1 MQKKLIFAHMAR
13 EIFKKTGLSLVAIL
27 LWAVPSWAD
36 EPLTLQACRQ
46 AAREAGRID
55 VLRENA
61 EDNRTAGKNL
71 AQSPYG
77 VKAGAYGHISYQSDT
92 PNPANLTDF
101 PFVIHPV
108 SQFQYHAGF
117 GISVPIYSGGR
128 RKLAA
133 QLDEVERDLDL
144 LAVDRQAMELDQAVD
159 NLYLSVLLGKT
170 GTEILQS
177 QLQAVTIKLND
188 VKEAFDAGKVYSN
201 AVLEV
206 EAKIAA
212 LEARI
217 AGNEAEVEGAAKA
230 LSLLTGLEITKDT
243 PLEKPDLQTLIEEE
257 AEDPALASLDL
268 QLKKIELQKSFSRA
282 AALPSVKAV
291 GSVGYGQWQ
300 LNFFDN
306 NPNFYGIVGVTLQI
320 PISDWRDV
328 INRNKMLDSAA
339 EALEI
344 RREEADKHKSAA
356 LQQFDSQIA
365 KYEALLK
372 GSQQT
377 VEKYETLCEELD
389 KLTQQGRV
397 PASDYLTALEQLS
410 SARLDS
416 ELNATLILQLRL
428 RRDRYISAL

>member
-1 MQKKLIFAHMAR
+1 MAR
-13 EIFKKTGLSLVAIL
+13 VIFKKTGLTLIVLL
-27 LWAVPSWAD
+27 LWAFPAWAG

-55 VLRENA
+55 VLQQNA
-61 EDNRTAGKNL
+61 EDNRDAGKKL
-71 AQSPYG
+71 AQSPYQM
-77 VKAGAYGHISYQSDT
+77 KAGAYGHISYQSDT

-117 GISVPIYSGGR
+117 GIALPLYSGGR
-128 RKLAA
+128 KKLAA
-133 QLDEVERDLDL
+133 QIDEVDRDLDL
-144 LAVDRQAMELDQAVD
+144 LTIDRQAMELDQAVD

-170 GTEILQS
+170 GSEILQS
-177 QLQAVTIKLND
+177 QLQAVTIKLKD
-188 VKEAFDAGKVYSN
+188 VQEAFDAGKVYRN

-217 AGNEAEVEGAAKA
+217 AGNDAEVEGAAKA
-230 LSLLTGLEITKDT
+230 LALLTGLEITKDT
-243 PLEKPDLQTLIEEE
+243 PLEKPELEALLED

-268 QLKKIELQKSFSRA
+268 QLRKIELQKEFSRA
-282 AALPSVKAV
+282 SALPSVKAI

-328 INRNKMLDSAA
+328 SNRNKMLDSAA
-339 EALEI
+339 EALQI

-372 GSQQT
+372 GSQET
-377 VEKYETLCEELD
+377 VEKYKALCEELD

-428 RRDRYISAL
+428 RRDRFISTL

>member
-1 MQKKLIFAHMAR
+1 MAR
-13 EIFKKTGLSLVAIL
+13 EIFKKTGPTLIAVL
-27 LWAVPSWAD
+27 LWAIPAWAD
-36 EPLTLQACRQ
+36 EPLTLLSCRQ

-61 EDNRTAGKNL
+61 EDARSAGKNL

-117 GISVPIYSGGR
+117 GVSVPIYSGGR

-133 QLDEVERDLDL
+133 ELDEVERDLDL

-243 PLEKPDLQTLIEEE
+243 PLEKPDLQTLIEEG
-257 AEDPALASLDL
+257 AKDPALASLDL
-268 QLKKIELQKSFSRA
+268 QLRKIELQKSFSRA
-282 AALPSVKAV
+282 AALPSLKAV

-328 INRNKMLDSAA
+328 INRNKMLDNAA

-372 GSQQT
+372 GSQET
-377 VEKYETLCEELD
+377 VKKYEALCEELD

-428 RRDRYISAL
+428 RRDRFISAL

>member
-1 MQKKLIFAHMAR
+1 MAR
-13 EIFKKTGLSLVAIL
+13 VFFKKTGLSLLVLL
-27 LWAVPSWAD
+27 LWGVSAWAD

-46 AAREAGRID
+46 AARETGRID
-55 VLRENA
+55 VLQQNA
-61 EDNRTAGKNL
+61 EDAREAGRNL
-71 AQSPYG
+71 ARSPYQM
-77 VKAGAYGHISYQSDT
+77 KAGAYGHLSYQSDT

-108 SQFQYHAGF
+108 SQFQYHAGV
-117 GISVPIYSGGR
+117 GLSLPIYSGGR
-128 RKLAA
+128 KKLAA
-133 QLDEVERDLDL
+133 QLDEVDRDLDL
-144 LAVDRQAMELDQAVD
+144 LSIDRQAMELDQAVD

-170 GTEILQS
+170 GSEILQS

-188 VKEAFDAGKVYSN
+188 VKEAFSAGKVYRN

-206 EAKIAA
+206 EAKIAT

-217 AGNEAEVEGAAKA
+217 AGNDAEVEGAAKA
-230 LSLLTGLEITKDT
+230 LSLLTGLDIGKDT
-243 PLEKPDLQTLIEEE
+243 PLEKPDLETLLEEV
-257 AEDPALASLDL
+257 EDPGLASLDL
-268 QLKKIELQKSFSRA
+268 QLKKIDLQKRFSRA
-282 AALPSVKAV
+282 SALPSIKAV

-328 INRNKMLDSAA
+328 SNRNKLLDHAA

-344 RREEADKHKSAA
+344 RREETGIHKSAA

-372 GSQQT
+372 GSQET
-377 VEKYETLCEELD
+377 VKKYQALCEELD
-389 KLTQQGRV
+389 KLTRQGSV

-428 RRDRYISAL
+428 RRDRFFSAL

>member
-1 MQKKLIFAHMAR
+1 MKHKTVFAALALL
-13 EIFKKTGLSLVAIL
+13 LSVAGPL
-27 LWAVPSWAD
+27 YAG

-55 VLRENA
+55 VLQQNA
-61 EDNRTAGKNL
+61 EDAREAGQNL
-71 AQSPYG
+71 AKSPYQM
-77 VKAGAYGHISYQSDT
+77 KAGAYGHISYQSDT
-92 PNPANLTDF
+92 PNPASLTDF
-101 PFVIHPV
+101 PFAIHPV
-108 SQFQYHAGF
+108 SQFQYHAGV
-117 GISVPIYSGGR
+117 GLSLPIYSGGR
-128 RKLAA
+128 KKLAA
-133 QLDEVERDLDL
+133 QIDEIDRDLDVL
-144 LAVDRQAMELDQAVD
+144 SIDRQAMELDQAVD

-170 GTEILQS
+170 GLEILNS

-188 VKEAFDAGKVYSN
+188 VKEAFDAGKVYRN

-212 LEARI
+212 LNARI
-217 AGNEAEVEGAAKA
+217 AGNEAELDGAAKSLA
-230 LSLLTGLEITKDT
+230 LLTGLDIDKDT
-243 PLEKPDLQTLIEEE
+243 PLEKPDLQALIED

-268 QLKKIELQKSFSRA
+268 ELRKIELQKDFSRA
-282 AALPSVKAV
+282 SALPSIKAV
-291 GSVGYGQWQ
+291 GTVGYGQWQ

-306 NPNFYGIVGVTLQI
+306 NPNFYGLVGITLQI

-328 INRNKMLDSAA
+328 NNRNKMLDNAA

-344 RREEADKHKSAA
+344 RREEADKHKNAA
-356 LQQFDSQIA
+356 LQQYDSQIA

-372 GSQQT
+372 GSQET
-377 VEKYETLCEELD
+377 VEKYQTLCDELD
-389 KLTQQGRV
+389 KLTRQGSV

-428 RRDRYISAL
+428 RRDRYISTL

>member
-1 MQKKLIFAHMAR
+1 MAR
-13 EIFKKTGLSLVAIL
+13 VFFKKTGLSLLVLL
-27 LWAVPSWAD
+27 LWGVSAWAD

-46 AAREAGRID
+46 AARETGRID
-55 VLRENA
+55 VLQQNA
-61 EDNRTAGKNL
+61 EDAREAGRNL
-71 AQSPYG
+71 AGSPYQM
-77 VKAGAYGHISYQSDT
+77 KAGAYGHLSYQSDT

-108 SQFQYHAGF
+108 SQFQYHAGV
-117 GISVPIYSGGR
+117 GLSLPIYSGGR
-128 RKLAA
+128 KKLAA
-133 QLDEVERDLDL
+133 QLDEVDRDLDL
-144 LAVDRQAMELDQAVD
+144 LSIDRQAMELDQAVD

-170 GTEILQS
+170 GSEILQS

-188 VKEAFDAGKVYSN
+188 VKEAFSAGKVYRN

-206 EAKIAA
+206 EARIAT

-217 AGNEAEVEGAAKA
+217 AGNDAEVEGAAKA
-230 LSLLTGLEITKDT
+230 LSLLTGLDIGKDT
-243 PLEKPDLQTLIEEE
+243 PLEKPDLETLLEEV
-257 AEDPALASLDL
+257 EDPGLASLDL
-268 QLKKIELQKSFSRA
+268 QLKKIDLQKRFSRA
-282 AALPSVKAV
+282 SALPSVKAV

-328 INRNKMLDSAA
+328 SNRNKLLDHAA

-344 RREEADKHKSAA
+344 RREETGIHTSVA

-372 GSQQT
+372 GSQET
-377 VEKYETLCEELD
+377 VKKYQALCEELD
-389 KLTQQGRV
+389 KLTRQGSV

-428 RRDRYISAL
+428 RRDRFFSAL